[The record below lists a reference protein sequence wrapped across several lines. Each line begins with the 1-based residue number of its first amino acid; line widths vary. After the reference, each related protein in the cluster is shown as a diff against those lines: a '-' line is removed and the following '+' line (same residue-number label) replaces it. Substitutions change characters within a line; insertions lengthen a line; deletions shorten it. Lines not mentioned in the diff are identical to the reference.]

1 VTATSLVPAQPR
13 HRRRQVVRRRQD
25 IQALRAVAVS
35 LVLLF
40 HLWPA
45 RMTGGY
51 VGVDVFFVISGF
63 LITSHL
69 VKSPPRSMRDIGAFW
84 ARRIRR
90 LLPAAFAVIAATA
103 VASWAFLPE
112 SQWRSLARD
121 AIASAIYVENWNLA
135 GSATDYLAAD
145 GASSPFQQFWSLSV
159 EEQFYIVWP
168 LLVAAAVALAARR
181 AASVTWAV
189 GVVVGL
195 VLTASLAASV
205 LITVA
210 DPEAAYFVTH
220 TRMWELALGG
230 VLAVATAARPGWF
243 SWPGPVRAAVAWA
256 ALAAIG
262 WSAFT
267 LTGSTPFPG
276 TAALVP
282 TLAAVAFIAARSES
296 GAFSPQRISATVPVQ
311 YVGDVSYSVYLWHWP
326 IIVILPYV
334 TGQPLS
340 WALKLAIIAVTLV
353 VAGASKRWIE
363 DPPQKSAKFARL
375 PWAAG
380 FAAAGMVGVIALG
393 GAQTA
398 YANAREHQAAADL
411 AAALEAEAA
420 CAGAA
425 AMVPGA
431 ECAHVPHGAELLT
444 TPAQAAADRPAP
456 YADGC
461 WTSPPFDAR
470 NVCTYGDADDPA
482 ARIAL
487 VGNSHAG
494 HWLPALEEL
503 ADDYG
508 WQIDT
513 YLVSECFPVDM
524 AQNFA
529 VAGASEGCRAWG
541 RWAVGQTAGAG
552 YDLVVTSARSGP
564 SLTDVA
570 EGDQV
575 ATATSGY
582 LDVLSQWTT
591 AGDRVLVLRDTPY
604 GEVVTPDCIAEHI
617 TDLSAC
623 DGPQD
628 RREVP
633 DPLADA
639 ARLLAVDTVQVADL
653 TEFFCRDEQCY
664 STIGGLIVYFD
675 RSHMTTA
682 FAATL
687 APFVE
692 PYATELLATE
702 TTG

>member
-1 VTATSLVPAQPR
+1 VT
-13 HRRRQVVRRRQD
+13 
-25 IQALRAVAVS
+25 

-69 VKSPPRSMRDIGAFW
+69 ITTPPGSARDVGAFW

-90 LLPAAFAVIAATA
+90 LLPAAFAVIIATA

-121 AIASAIYVENWNLA
+121 AVASAIYVENWNLA
-135 GSATDYLAAD
+135 GGATDYLAAD
-145 GASSPFQQFWSLSV
+145 SASSPFQQFWSLAV

-168 LLVAAAVALAARR
+168 LLIAAAVALAARR
-181 AASVTWAV
+181 EASATRAIGALV
-189 GVVVGL
+189 GVVFV
-195 VLTASLAASV
+195 ASLGASV
-205 LITVA
+205 LVTA
-210 DPEAAYFVTH
+210 SNPEAAYFATH

-230 VLAVATAARPGWF
+230 VLAVVVTARPGWF
-243 SWPGPVRAAVAWA
+243 AWPDPMRAAVAWA
-256 ALAAIG
+256 GLAAIA

-267 LTGSTPFPG
+267 FTGATPFPG

-282 TLAAVAFIAARSES
+282 TVAATAFIAARSES
-296 GAFSPQRISATVPVQ
+296 GALSPQRITSAVPVQ
-311 YVGDVSYSVYLWHWP
+311 YVGGVSYSVYLWHWP
-326 IIVILPYV
+326 LIVILPYI
-334 TGQPLS
+334 TGRPLS
-340 WALKLAIIAVTLV
+340 WPLKLAIIAATLV
-353 VAGASKRWIE
+353 IAGASKKWIE
-363 DPPQKSAKFARL
+363 DPPQRSVRFAR
-375 PWAAG
+375 PAWAAG
-380 FAAAGMVGVIALG
+380 LAVAGMVGVIALG

-398 YANAREHQAAADL
+398 LAGARERQAAADL
-411 AAALEAEAA
+411 AAALEAQQA

-425 AMVPGA
+425 TMAPGA
-431 ECAHVPHGAELLT
+431 DCAGTPHGAELLT
-444 TPAQAAADRPAP
+444 TPAQAAADLPDP

-461 WTSPPFDAR
+461 WTNAPFDDR
-470 NVCTYGDADDPA
+470 NVCSYGEQEEPT

-494 HWLPALEEL
+494 HWLPTLQALAE
-503 ADDYG
+503 DHG

-524 AQNFA
+524 PQNFA

-541 RWAVGQTAGAG
+541 RWAVDETAGKD

-564 SLTDVA
+564 SLTGVA
-570 EGDQV
+570 EADQV
-575 ATATSGY
+575 SAATTGY
-582 LDVLSQWTT
+582 LDVLDRWAS
-591 AGDRVLVLRDTPY
+591 ADVRVLVLRDTPY
-604 GEVVTPDCIAEHI
+604 GEVVTPDCIAANVS
-617 TDLSAC
+617 DLSAC
-623 DGPQD
+623 DGPRE

-639 ARLLAVDTVQVADL
+639 ARVMAVDTVQVADM
-653 TEFFCRDEQCY
+653 TPFFCRDGQCF
-664 STIGGLIVYFD
+664 STVGGLIVYFD

-682 FAATL
+682 FAETL

-692 PYATELLATE
+692 PAVTALLPGSPRT
-702 TTG
+702 